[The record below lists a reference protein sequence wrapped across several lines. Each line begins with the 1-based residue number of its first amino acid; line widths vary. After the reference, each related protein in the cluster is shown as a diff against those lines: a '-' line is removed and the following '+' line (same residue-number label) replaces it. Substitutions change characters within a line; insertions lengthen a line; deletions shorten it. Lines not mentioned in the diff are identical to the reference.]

1 MTIKRMMMVAAV
13 AFLVVFVT
21 SGFTSQAAKE
31 TQIAELKSTAAK
43 FYKTPSKKAKYVKA
57 QTTDLKRSY
66 YVRESK
72 KADGTTYYRLEK
84 GATSLGWVET
94 KYLNHTSRTVIN
106 TQKKTMYLMNA
117 GFAYTMPATTSANRS
132 YNLSIRRGNSVG
144 ITRYEKL
151 GNAYW
156 YKGKIAG
163 TSKTRWIHAD
173 NLTNN
178 GYVGLN
184 LRKSSNVTT
193 KQLQQLLLSK
203 GKTPDNILYRLAPE
217 FIKAQKSTGVNAQ
230 FMFAHAALE
239 TGWGSSVIS
248 QYKNNFFG
256 YQAYDTC
263 PTSCAQYFPT
273 GEEGLKFYA
282 SKIVNNYLTSGGP
295 YYNGMNVLDMN
306 VRYATDK
313 DWGGKIAY
321 IMNSIKPYDA
331 NYYAK
336 VKASTKRIPVMANYS
351 SEIPVGKPRPDRF
364 EDFLGGVVG
373 NVTADQATVYAIPYI
388 YGQRLNAYK
397 KGTKI
402 TLKGYHSD
410 VKEFKNSAGKNS
422 RWLRVKTG
430 GREGWV
436 RSDQVKTT
444 NLAFT
449 NIDANLREDAGTSF
463 IQVSNAKKNTPLK
476 LVLKSGK
483 PVTKK
488 DKKKAIWYQI
498 YEPKTKKKAWIRTD
512 LIEIYR

>member
-1 MTIKRMMMVAAV
+1 MMVAAV
-13 AFLVVFVT
+13 AFLVVFAT

-84 GATSLGWVET
+84 GATSLGWVDT
-94 KYLNHTSRTVIN
+94 KYLKRTSRTVIN
-106 TQKKTMYLMNA
+106 TQKKTMYLMNE
-117 GFAYTMPATTSANRS
+117 GFAYAMPATTSANQS
-132 YNLSIRRGNSVG
+132 YNLSIRRGNSVA

-184 LRKSSNVTT
+184 LRKPSNVTT

-217 FIKAQKSTGVNAQ
+217 FVKAQNTSGVNAQ

-256 YQAYDTC
+256 YQAYDSC

-273 GEEGLKFYA
+273 GGEGLKF
-282 SKIVNNYLTSGGP
+282 
-295 YYNGMNVLDMN
+295 
-306 VRYATDK
+306 
-313 DWGGKIAY
+313 
-321 IMNSIKPYDA
+321 
-331 NYYAK
+331 
-336 VKASTKRIPVMANYS
+336 
-351 SEIPVGKPRPDRF
+351 
-364 EDFLGGVVG
+364 
-373 NVTADQATVYAIPYI
+373 
-388 YGQRLNAYK
+388 
-397 KGTKI
+397 
-402 TLKGYHSD
+402 
-410 VKEFKNSAGKNS
+410 
-422 RWLRVKTG
+422 
-430 GREGWV
+430 
-436 RSDQVKTT
+436 
-444 NLAFT
+444 
-449 NIDANLREDAGTSF
+449 
-463 IQVSNAKKNTPLK
+463 
-476 LVLKSGK
+476 
-483 PVTKK
+483 
-488 DKKKAIWYQI
+488 
-498 YEPKTKKKAWIRTD
+498 
-512 LIEIYR
+512 